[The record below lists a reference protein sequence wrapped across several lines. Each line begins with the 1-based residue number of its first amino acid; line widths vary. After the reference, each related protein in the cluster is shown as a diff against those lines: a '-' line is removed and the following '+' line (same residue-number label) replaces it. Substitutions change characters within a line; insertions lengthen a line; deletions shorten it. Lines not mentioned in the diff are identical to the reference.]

1 MLPQPISWSEPQED
15 KPNLFAGS
23 PHSDLALALQQHVLE
38 GLSPELA
45 LDLVL
50 HEVVIRAADASAASA
65 AALAL
70 ARDGEMVCRASTG
83 QHAPD
88 LGIRL
93 NTSDGLSGACLSTH
107 EPQLCL
113 DTESDARVDAATSRR
128 LGIRSMLI
136 VPILDGDT
144 LVGVIEVF
152 SPDPNTF
159 SPAHDMLLES
169 FARSC
174 ARLRR
179 LAIELAQNPP
189 QPAAE
194 FLSPDRAPLVLA
206 APLPARKARTRADI
220 WALVLGGL
228 VIASA
233 VALSFMIGS
242 RVGWSGSSASN
253 APAKVPG
260 AIVADPTRATA
271 PQPAPKN
278 NSGALPRRSSS
289 TAAAN
294 PSPASNGLVV
304 YDQGK
309 VIFRLKPTPNA
320 AQKQA
325 ATESESA
332 GSAKPAVVWLAPDA
346 SEQRLRHRVEP
357 QYPAEA
363 LAAHRSGDV
372 TLEVIVGIDGSVASI
387 RTLSGDPL
395 LAEAAATAVREWH
408 YEPYRLQGRAAEFQ
422 TDVTLKFAL
431 PD

>member
-1 MLPQPISWSEPQED
+1 MFPQPMSWSEPQED
-15 KPNLFAGS
+15 KPNPVAGS
-23 PHSDLALALQQHVLE
+23 THSDLASALQQHVLE

-45 LDLVL
+45 LDLAL
-50 HEVVIRAADASAASA
+50 HEVVIRAADATAASA

-70 ARDGEMVCRASTG
+70 TRDGEMVCRASIG
-83 QHAPD
+83 QHAPN

-93 NTSDGLSGACLSTH
+93 NTRDGLSGACLGTH

-113 DTESDARVDAATSRR
+113 DTESDPRVDAATSRR

-159 SPAHDMLLES
+159 SRAHDMLLES
-169 FARSC
+169 FARIC
-174 ARLRR
+174 ACLRR
-179 LAIELAQNPP
+179 FAIELAERAP

-194 FLSPDRAPLVLA
+194 LLPPDRPTLVMA
-206 APLPARKARTRADI
+206 APLSPQTSRSSLDI

-233 VALSFMIGS
+233 LALSFMIGS
-242 RVGWSGSSASN
+242 RVGWSGSSAPN

-260 AIVADPTRATA
+260 AIAADSTRPNV

-278 NSGALPRRSSS
+278 NSGTLPRKSSS
-289 TAAAN
+289 TAAVN
-294 PSPASNGLVV
+294 PSNALVV

-309 VIFRLKPTPNA
+309 VVFRMKPAPQA
-320 AQKQA
+320 AQKKA
-325 ATESESA
+325 APES
-332 GSAKPAVVWLAPDA
+332 GSAVSAEPAVMWLAPDA
-346 SEQRLRHRVEP
+346 SEQRLRDRIEP
-357 QYPAEA
+357 EYPAEA
-363 LAAHRSGDV
+363 RAAHRSGDV
-372 TLEVIVGIDGSVASI
+372 RLEVIVGTDGSVASV

-408 YEPYRLQGRAAEFQ
+408 YEPYRLQGRAAGFQ

>member
-1 MLPQPISWSEPQED
+1 MFPQPMSWSEPQED
-15 KPNLFAGS
+15 KPNPFAGS

-45 LDLVL
+45 LDLAL
-50 HEVVIRAADASAASA
+50 HEVVIRAADATAASA

-70 ARDGEMVCRASTG
+70 TRDGEMVCRASIG

-93 NTSDGLSGACLSTH
+93 NTRDGLSGACLGTH

-113 DTESDARVDAATSRR
+113 DTESDPRVDAATSRR

-169 FARSC
+169 FARTC

-179 LAIELAQNPP
+179 LAIELAERPP
-189 QPAAE
+189 QAAAE
-194 FLSPDRAPLVLA
+194 LLPPDRPTLVMA
-206 APLPARKARTRADI
+206 ASLPPRKSRTSADI

-233 VALSFMIGS
+233 LALSFMIGS
-242 RVGWSGSSASN
+242 RLGWSGSSASN
-253 APAKVPG
+253 VPAKVPS
-260 AIVADPTRATA
+260 AITADSARANA

-278 NSGALPRRSSS
+278 NSGTLPRKSGS
-289 TAAAN
+289 TAAVN
-294 PSPASNGLVV
+294 PSNALVV

-309 VIFRLKPTPNA
+309 VVFRLKPAPHA

-325 ATESESA
+325 ATES
-332 GSAKPAVVWLAPDA
+332 GSAVSAEPAVVWLASDA
-346 SEQRLRHRVEP
+346 SEQRLRRRIEP

-372 TLEVIVGIDGSVASI
+372 TLEVIVGIDGSVASV

-408 YEPYRLQGRAAEFQ
+408 YEPYRLQGRAAKFQ

>member
-1 MLPQPISWSEPQED
+1 
-15 KPNLFAGS
+15 
-23 PHSDLALALQQHVLE
+23 
-38 GLSPELA
+38 
-45 LDLVL
+45 
-50 HEVVIRAADASAASA
+50 
-65 AALAL
+65 
-70 ARDGEMVCRASTG
+70 MVCRASIG

-93 NTSDGLSGACLSTH
+93 NTRDGLSGACLGTH

-113 DTESDARVDAATSRR
+113 DTESDPRVDAATSRR

-169 FARSC
+169 FARIC

-179 LAIELAQNPP
+179 FAIELAERPP

-194 FLSPDRAPLVLA
+194 LLPPDRPTLVTA
-206 APLPARKARTRADI
+206 APLSPQTSRSSSDI

-233 VALSFMIGS
+233 LALSFMIGS
-242 RVGWSGSSASN
+242 RVGWSGSS
-253 APAKVPG
+253 PAKVPG
-260 AIVADPTRATA
+260 AIAADSTRANA

-278 NSGALPRRSSS
+278 NSGTLPRKSSS
-289 TAAAN
+289 TPAVN
-294 PSPASNGLVV
+294 PSPAPNELVV

-309 VIFRLKPTPNA
+309 VVFRMKPAPQA

-325 ATESESA
+325 APES
-332 GSAKPAVVWLAPDA
+332 GSAVSAEPAVVWLAPDV
-346 SEQRLRHRVEP
+346 SEQRLRHRIEP

-372 TLEVIVGIDGSVASI
+372 RLEVIVGTDGSVASV

-408 YEPYRLQGRAAEFQ
+408 YEPYRLQGRAAGFQ